1 MDPRIGRAIAY
12 IDRHFQSKIRLEHLS
27 RASGLSTQH
36 FIYLFKK
43 ESGVT
48 FKGYLKRIR
57 IRTSQELMRDPYLSI
72 TEVCL
77 DVGYQD
83 LTNFERDFK
92 KLTNVTPR
100 DYRRGLAR
108 TPAVPVEPLLGL
120 HVAPVSAAPGDS
132 D

>member
-12 IDRHFQSKIRLEHLS
+12 IDRHFRAKIRLAQLA
-27 RASGLSTQH
+27 RDSGVSTQH
-36 FIYLFKK
+36 FVYLFKK

-48 FKGYLKRIR
+48 FKAYLKRIR
-57 IRTSQELMRDPYLSI
+57 IRKSQELMQDPYLSI

-92 KLTNVTPR
+92 KLTSVTPR
-100 DYRRGLAR
+100 DYRRTLAR
-108 TPAVPVEPLLGL
+108 PFPVPLAPFAGL
-120 HVAPVSAAPGDS
+120 QAIGTRDS
-132 D
+132 E

>member
-1 MDPRIGRAIAY
+1 MDPRIVRAIDY
-12 IDRHFQSKIRLEHLS
+12 IDRHFRSKIRLAQLA
-27 RASGLSTQH
+27 RDSGVSTQH
-36 FIYLFKK
+36 FVYLFKK

-48 FKGYLKRIR
+48 FKAYLKRIR
-57 IRTSQELMRDPYLSI
+57 IRTSQELMQDPYLSI

-100 DYRRGLAR
+100 DYRRTIVRPFTVPPGALAS
-108 TPAVPVEPLLGL
+108 LL
-120 HVAPVSAAPGDS
+120 PT
-132 D
+132 